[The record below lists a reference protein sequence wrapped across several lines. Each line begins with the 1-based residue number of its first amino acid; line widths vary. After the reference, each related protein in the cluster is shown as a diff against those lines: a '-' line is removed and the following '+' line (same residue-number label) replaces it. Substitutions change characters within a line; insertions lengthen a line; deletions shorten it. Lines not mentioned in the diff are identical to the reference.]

1 MGESTGRASAG
12 DPAIGHGPTGHDADR
27 ASAEPASTG
36 GEPTGGEPVS
46 GEPAGDGPV
55 VVLVG
60 PPGAGKTTIGLLLA
74 ERFGVGF
81 RDTDADIEETAGK
94 PIPDIF
100 VDDGEPHFRALEH
113 EAVAAALTGHAGV
126 LALGGGAVMDPR
138 TRKLLAA
145 HPVVFLDVEL
155 ADAVRRVGLDAPRPL
170 LVGNPRA
177 RWRELMAQRRPQYEE
192 VATVVVATAGRTPQ
206 EVADDLASALA
217 AATEAVK
224 DQER

>member
-1 MGESTGRASAG
+1 MRE
-12 DPAIGHGPTGHDADR
+12 
-27 ASAEPASTG
+27 STG
-36 GEPTGGEPVS
+36 GEPTGIESTGGEPT
-46 GEPAGDGPV
+46 GDGPAGGGPAAGGPV

-81 RDTDADIEETAGK
+81 RDTDADIEQVAGK

-113 EAVAAALTGHAGV
+113 EAVAEALTAHDGV

-145 HPVVFLDVEL
+145 HAVAFLDVEL

-177 RWRELMAQRRPQYEE
+177 RWRELMEQRRPLYEE

-217 AATEAVK
+217 AATTK

>member
-1 MGESTGRASAG
+1 MEGTAHDS
-12 DPAIGHGPTGHDADR
+12 GPL
-27 ASAEPASTG
+27 
-36 GEPTGGEPVS
+36 
-46 GEPAGDGPV
+46 

-60 PPGAGKTTIGLLLA
+60 PPGAGKTTVGVLLA

-81 RDTDADIEETAGK
+81 RDTDADIEAVAGK

-113 EAVAAALTGHAGV
+113 RAVADALAAHPGV
-126 LALGGGAVMDPR
+126 LALGGGAVMDAE

-177 RWRELMAQRRPQYEE
+177 RWRELMEQRRPLYEE
-192 VATVVVATAGRTPQ
+192 VASAVVATAGRTPE
-206 EVADDLASALA
+206 EVAADVAAALA
-217 AATEAVK
+217 DTGPQTARADQAVPTTE